1 MQDNHEHKLKE
12 TESSPE
18 RYTDEV
24 TQSKIHKHLTD
35 VNDSISAQDI
45 LNIDTNISSPNVPNA
60 GNSETEELPPVKTD
74 KDDNKDNDEDNR
86 GQLPT
91 TWNVLD

>member
-1 MQDNHEHKLKE
+1 MPDNDKQELNE
-12 TESSPE
+12 TEDSPE

-35 VNDSISAQDI
+35 INDTISAEDI
-45 LNIDTNISSPNVPNA
+45 KNVDTNISSANIPKA
-60 GNSETEELPPVKTD
+60 GSNEAEELSHD
-74 KDDNKDNDEDNR
+74 KNNKGDDSDDNHRE
-86 GQLPT
+86 QVPT